1 MATIDPA
8 WLAWCAPVAYL
19 LAATY
24 SSPGHV
30 VGRAWFVAELAA
42 VAALA
47 AVLASAGLSGWRY
60 ATAGTPAD
68 VTGLVVATLITTLG
82 WVIVRFSARYLAGER
97 RQRTYIAALSFT
109 LAAVTVV
116 VLAQHL
122 GVMFLAWIASSLG
135 LHRLLTF
142 YAHRP
147 GAQAA
152 AHKKFIAS
160 RAAELC
166 LLASVL
172 LIYDQTGTLLLGGIA
187 DHVAALGGLTPG
199 LYAAAVLV
207 ALAVILKTAQLPV
220 HGWIIQVMEAPTPVS
235 ALLHAGV
242 VNLGGF
248 VLIRIAML
256 LEGAPAAQALLV
268 GIGGLTALLA
278 GLVMMTRVSI
288 KVRLAWSTCAQM
300 GFMVMECGLG
310 LYELAFLH
318 LVAHS
323 LYKAHAFLT
332 AGDAVLETRRRA
344 LSVAPGERAAGRR
357 GLWAR
362 LAAAPVA
369 VALVWLS
376 ESLWELAAPGGGL
389 PWPVTLIVG
398 LGLAPLLW
406 GARALTQRSLVRGG
420 LTVLAITQVYLAVH
434 GLFGSLLPPAE
445 ATSTL
450 LFAWAAACLLALYV
464 IQSWIEVYPR
474 GALSVRLHPWAY
486 AGFHLDEYFTRLTFQ
501 LWPVRIREVPAE
513 FRVDDADHVL
523 ARRIA

>member
-1 MATIDPA
+1 MIDPA
-8 WLAWCAPVAYL
+8 WIAWCAPAAYL
-19 LAATY
+19 ISAAY
-24 SSPGHV
+24 SSPGPV
-30 VGRAWFVAELAA
+30 VGRAWAVAEAAA
-42 VAALA
+42 VAALV
-47 AVLASAGLSGWRY
+47 AVLASATLAGWRHL
-60 ATAGTPAD
+60 AAGVPAD
-68 VTGLVVATLITTLG
+68 VVGLVVGALITTLG
-82 WVIVRFSARYLAGER
+82 WIIVRFSARYLIGER

-109 LAAVTVV
+109 LAAVSTVV
-116 VLAQHL
+116 LTQNL
-122 GVMFLAWIASSLG
+122 GIMFLAWVASSLG

-142 YAHRP
+142 YRDRP

-166 LLASVL
+166 LLAAVL
-172 LIYDQTGTLLLGGIA
+172 LIYRETDTLMLTGIA
-187 DHVAALGGLTPG
+187 EHVATLGALPPG
-199 LYAAAVLV
+199 LYAAALLV
-207 ALAVILKTAQLPV
+207 AVAVILKTAQLPV

-278 GLVMMTRVSI
+278 GLVMMTRISI

-344 LSVAPGERAAGRR
+344 LAADRREPSAAR
-357 GLWAR
+357 GLAAR
-362 LAAAPVA
+362 LASVPAAVG
-369 VALVWLS
+369 LVWLS
-376 ESLWELAAPGGGL
+376 ESAWESVAPGAGL

-406 GARALTQRSLVRGG
+406 GARSIDLRSLARGG
-420 LTVLAITQVYLAVH
+420 VTVLVLTQVYLAVH
-434 GLFGSLLPPAE
+434 GLFGTLQPPAAE
-445 ATSTL
+445 TSTL
-450 LFAWAAACLLALYV
+450 LFAWAAGCLLALYGV
-464 IQSWIEVYPR
+464 QSWIEAYPR
-474 GALSVRLHPWAY
+474 GALSARLHPWAY
-486 AGFHLDEYFTRLTFQ
+486 AGFHLDEYFTRLTFR
-501 LWPVRIREVPAE
+501 LWPVRIREVPPQ
-513 FRVDDADHVL
+513 RTLDDAGRVL
-523 ARRIA
+523 ARRPA

>member
-1 MATIDPA
+1 MATIDPV

-19 LAATY
+19 MAATY

-42 VAALA
+42 VAAVA
-47 AVLASAGLSGWRY
+47 AVLASAGLSIWRY
-60 ATAGTPAD
+60 ASAGVPGD
-68 VTGLVVATLITTLG
+68 VTGLTVAALITTLG
-82 WVIVRFSARYLAGER
+82 WVIVRFSARYLAGEP

-142 YAHRP
+142 YGDRP

-166 LLASVL
+166 LLVSVL
-172 LIYDQTGTLLLGGIA
+172 LIYDQTGTLLLAGIA

-248 VLIRIAML
+248 VLIRTAML

-332 AGDAVLETRRRA
+332 AGDAVLHTRRRA
-344 LSVAPGERAAGRR
+344 LSVSPDGHTAAR
-357 GLWAR
+357 GLWTR

-376 ESLWELAAPGGGL
+376 ESLWETVAPGAGL

-406 GARALTQRSLVRGG
+406 GARELTPPSLFRGT
-420 LTVLAITQVYLAVH
+420 LTVLAVTQVYLAVH
-434 GLFGSLLPPAE
+434 GFFGSLLPPAAE
-445 ATSTL
+445 TSTL

-464 IQSWIEVYPR
+464 IQSWIEAYPR
-474 GALSVRLHPWAY
+474 GALSARLHPWAY
-486 AGFHLDEYFTRLTFQ
+486 AGFHLDEYFTRLSFQ
-501 LWPVRIREVPAE
+501 IWPVRIREVPAE
-513 FRVDDADHVL
+513 YNFDDTDHAL
-523 ARRIA
+523 ARRTA